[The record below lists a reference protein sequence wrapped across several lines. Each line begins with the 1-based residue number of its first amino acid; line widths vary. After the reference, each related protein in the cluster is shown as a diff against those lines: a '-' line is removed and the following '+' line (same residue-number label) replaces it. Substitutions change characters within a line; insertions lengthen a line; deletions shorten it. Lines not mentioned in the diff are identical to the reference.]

1 MHNTLGI
8 KSQPV
13 GTHPLASAL
22 QLDQAPS
29 PAMLDVLQ
37 SNVDRT
43 YNRFKDIV
51 ATGRHMDRPQV
62 DSIARGHVY
71 TGSDALQLGLV
82 DQEGGFLE
90 ALKRA
95 HQLAGYSEPARI
107 VFYPD
112 DLDPLEEALAAL
124 GGQNPKRLAVLDLGH
139 FSPVAAKNTVRMER
153 PPILPRVSKCG
164 PIPQP
169 LTWYGPQPFLQ
180 KAARRPLALYASG
193 RPLLPRPLSS
203 VT

>member
-1 MHNTLGI
+1 
-8 KSQPV
+8 
-13 GTHPLASAL
+13 
-22 QLDQAPS
+22 
-29 PAMLDVLQ
+29 MLDVLQ

-107 VFYPD
+107 VLYPD

-124 GGQNPKRLAVLDLGH
+124 G
-139 FSPVAAKNTVRMER
+139 AKTQ
-153 PPILPRVSKCG
+153 SAW
-164 PIPQP
+164 QSW
-169 LTWYGPQPFLQ
+169 TWGTSAQWLQ
-180 KAARRPLALYASG
+180 KIQSEWNALQSYQGVQMRAQS
-193 RPLLPRPLSS
+193 LNL
-203 VT
+203 